1 MVVTLVFII
10 SVVALV
16 FAILAFKRT
25 GGMIDLQEEVNYLDP
40 VTDSLREKTA
50 NVLGKMEKALR
61 KTDKDEEPM
70 EEGQEADGI
79 ESER

>member
-16 FAILAFKRT
+16 LAILAFKRT
-25 GGMIDLQEEVNYLDP
+25 GGMTDLQEEVNYLDP

-50 NVLGKMEKALR
+50 NVLEKMEKALR
-61 KTDKDEEPM
+61 QTDKDEEPT
-70 EEGQEADGI
+70 EKGQETDGV
-79 ESER
+79 EGER